1 MITVWQYLSD
11 YQEVNTAM
19 LTPFEL
25 NETIE
30 RIRRMELY
38 FDIIGFV
45 LKVSPHAVLHDG
57 HISAMLAELTAYYD
71 GGQWLEDFQSDE
83 RGELPSGLK
92 RGVLSEDGVYNLL
105 CDIRELAEA
114 E

>member
-1 MITVWQYLSD
+1 MSTPS
-11 YQEVNTAM
+11 E
-19 LTPFEL
+19 LTEA
-25 NETIE
+25 IE

-45 LKVSPHAVLHDG
+45 MKASPRAVLHDG
-57 HISAMLAELTAYYD
+57 HISAMLDELTEYYD
-71 GGQWLEDFQSDE
+71 GELWVQDFQRDE

-105 CDIRELAEA
+105 CDIRALSQEE
-114 E
+114 